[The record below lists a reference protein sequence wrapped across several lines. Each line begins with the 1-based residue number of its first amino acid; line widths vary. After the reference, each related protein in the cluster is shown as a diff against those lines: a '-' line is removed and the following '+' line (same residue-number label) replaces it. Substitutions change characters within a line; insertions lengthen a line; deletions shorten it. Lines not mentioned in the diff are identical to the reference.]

1 MRHPQILLPLVFLVL
16 CFIACGKSAGAARQ
30 ELAQMNIRYT
40 EMDFINNAR
49 EGNTGAVRLFV
60 SAGINL
66 EARDRAGQTALMAA
80 TLSNQPETV
89 KLLLA
94 SAADPNAHDRYGGTA
109 LMTAAWNG
117 NRDIAL
123 ALINGRADLNARG
136 SF

>member
-1 MRHPQILLPLVFLVL
+1 
-16 CFIACGKSAGAARQ
+16 
-30 ELAQMNIRYT
+30 
-40 EMDFINNAR
+40 
-49 EGNTGAVRLFV
+49 
-60 SAGINL
+60 
-66 EARDRAGQTALMAA
+66 MAA
-80 TLSNQPETV
+80 TLNNQPETV

>member
-1 MRHPQILLPLVFLVL
+1 MRHPQILLPLVFLIL

-66 EARDRAGQTALMAA
+66 EPRSCRPDCADSRHPQQPARDRETAPGQRRR
-80 TLSNQPETV
+80 PEC
-89 KLLLA
+89 
-94 SAADPNAHDRYGGTA
+94 S
-109 LMTAAWNG
+109 
-117 NRDIAL
+117 
-123 ALINGRADLNARG
+123 
-136 SF
+136 